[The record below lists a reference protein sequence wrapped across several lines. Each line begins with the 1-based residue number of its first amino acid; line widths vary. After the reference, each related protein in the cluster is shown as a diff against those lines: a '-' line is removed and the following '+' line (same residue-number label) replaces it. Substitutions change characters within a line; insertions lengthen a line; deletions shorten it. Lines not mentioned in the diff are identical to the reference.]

1 MMRLPGRQL
10 GDARC
15 HGEQRRQCR
24 FVAPAQVVRDA
35 QADGGP
41 WAAVEVDEDGSDG
54 AHRGS

>member
-1 MMRLPGRQL
+1 MRLPGRQL